1 MAVSK
6 SSHNGNHHTPAASHA
21 EKPAA
26 ARSDDAVVKRGRG
39 RPRIHPPK
47 EKPSVELDT
56 SGLPLRRRRGRA
68 GVHPAPARARF
79 HGGGDGGGGNRAP
92 RANPFARPSKP
103 VVSAPQA
110 EALVEV
116 DASAETAAS
125 PESVP
130 EAVLDTP
137 ETSSAATA
145 EAPPASDGAST
156 PADDGDATVDAGATV
171 DATVDA
177 SA

>member
-1 MAVSK
+1 MNASTSPTIQLFGTNKDQATRKAERWFKERGIKIARVDLATNQQRAQVSERGPAV
-6 SSHNGNHHTPAASHA
+6 A
-21 EKPAA
+21 
-26 ARSDDAVVKRGRG
+26 GRG
-39 RPRIHPPK
+39 
-47 EKPSVELDT
+47 E
-56 SGLPLRRRRGRA
+56 RRGPRDEN
-68 GVHPAPARARF
+68 R
-79 HGGGDGGGGNRAP
+79 GGDGGGGNRAP

-116 DASAETAAS
+116 DASTETAAS
-125 PESVP
+125 PESDP

-145 EAPPASDGAST
+145 EAPPASDGASA
-156 PADDGDATVDAGATV
+156 PADHGDATV

-177 SA
+177 GT